1 MVRLSINVEESIL
14 TSVLMELISIPTEL
28 NPIADFLSNF
38 IEFKVNLQE
47 FRTNVERYL
56 ASKKISARSSMEL
69 ARIKVLLLKLTYLR
83 SNITDF
89 DVKEC
94 VNKNKDLE
102 ELTFKTLMLSI
113 LTDDWVSAKLR
124 IPVML
129 LLSAKIMFSMIIS
142 LAYEVDSRFKELQL
156 LMED

>member
-1 MVRLSINVEESIL
+1 MRLSINVEESIL

-89 DVKEC
+89 DVEEC

>member
-1 MVRLSINVEESIL
+1 VRLSINVEESIL

-89 DVKEC
+89 DVEEC